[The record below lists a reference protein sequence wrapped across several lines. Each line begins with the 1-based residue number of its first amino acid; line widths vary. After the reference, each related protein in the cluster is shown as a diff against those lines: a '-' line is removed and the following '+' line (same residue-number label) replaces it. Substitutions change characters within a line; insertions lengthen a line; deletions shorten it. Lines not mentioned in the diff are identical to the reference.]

1 MMEMKKEY
9 ILDSLIND
17 DEAKTQIMEYFDFCE
32 VAISDSE
39 LETLLS
45 EMVEEGLI
53 VVNYTWKNE
62 KDEYPYSLT
71 EKGKAAWAALEE

>member
-1 MMEMKKEY
+1 MMEMKKEC
-9 ILDSLIND
+9 ILESLVDD
-17 DEAKTQIMEYFDFCE
+17 DEAKTQIMGYFALCE

-62 KDEYPYSLT
+62 KNEYPYSLT
-71 EKGKAAWAALEE
+71 EKGKAAWETLE

>member
-1 MMEMKKEY
+1 MMELKKNY
-9 ILDSLIND
+9 ILDSLIDD
-17 DEAKTQIMEYFDFCE
+17 DEAKTQIMEYFALCE

-53 VVNYTWKNE
+53 VVNDTWKNE

-71 EKGKAAWAALEE
+71 EKGKAAWEALEE